1 MNEMWKPL
9 RCFLQTME
17 AVSQEVDINE
27 IRIKL
32 NIHKEGDIY
41 KCYKKYIDY
50 PIVVLR
56 DSQTAELI
64 LLANWGT
71 FIMRKL
77 LGKKTVKVFIL
88 DESYPRKITGSHYV
102 EVVRSMFFKK
112 LECTIK
118 NGGYF
123 DCNVSLMSIRV
134 PKEFEQTTPN
144 SLKIDK
150 ARKYYHKNKELDL
163 SPIIKPDGYLVDGY
177 VRYLIAKE
185 NNVMEI
191 PVRIKLW

>member
-1 MNEMWKPL
+1 MGMMWKPL

-17 AVSQEVDINE
+17 TVTQEVDINE

-32 NIHKEGDIY
+32 DIHKQGDIY
-41 KCYKKYIDY
+41 KYYKKYMDY

-71 FIMRKL
+71 FILRKL
-77 LGKKTVKVFIL
+77 SGKKTIKVFIL
-88 DESYPRKITGSHYV
+88 DESFPRKITGSQYV
-102 EVVRSMFFKK
+102 KVARSMFLQK
-112 LECTIK
+112 LECAAN

-123 DCNVSLMSIRV
+123 DCNVSFMSINV
-134 PKEFEQTTPN
+134 PPEFERTPPN
-144 SLKIDK
+144 PMKIDK
-150 ARKYYHKNKELDL
+150 AREYYRINKELDSSL
-163 SPIIKPDGYLVDGY
+163 IIKSDGYLVDGY

-185 NNVMEI
+185 NNVAEI